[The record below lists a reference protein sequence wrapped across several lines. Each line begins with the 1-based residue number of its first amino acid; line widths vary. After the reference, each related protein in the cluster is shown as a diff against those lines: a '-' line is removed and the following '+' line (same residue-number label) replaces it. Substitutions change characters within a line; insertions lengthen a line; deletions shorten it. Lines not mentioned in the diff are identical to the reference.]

1 MVDNVTHEQPI
12 SKNLVRN
19 NLIAGVAGAV
29 SAGISQTAAGT
40 IVDSTGQ
47 KSTVWFE
54 TLDQAGKIT
63 SITGNQP
70 VDIAVNNFM
79 KESAVSIGQAS
90 LTSMVDN

>member
-1 MVDNVTHEQPI
+1 M
-12 SKNLVRN
+12 
-19 NLIAGVAGAV
+19 IAGVAGVV

-54 TLDQAGKIT
+54 TFDHAGKIT

-90 LTSMVDN
+90 LTSMIDN